1 MAKAE
6 KKKEERTKRGKY
18 DNKIAVKGSFIEIM
32 TAAAQ
37 HADKKSAPKKKA

>member
-6 KKKEERTKRGKY
+6 KKKEERKKRGQY
-18 DNKIAVKGSFIEIM
+18 DEKIAVKGTFLDIM

-37 HADKKSAPKKKA
+37 HADKKSATKKKP